1 MRLSTVLSLI
11 VTASACVV
19 QAVDTHSPARKPQSA
34 EAAVAV
40 LKPTGEYKVHGKVS
54 FQKQDK
60 NVHLSGQIEG
70 LTPGLHGFHI
80 HEFGDLSA
88 ADGSSAGGHYNP
100 GGHEHGGP
108 ENPTR
113 HAGDLGNVKAD
124 EKGIARIDIKVEG
137 IDFADIIGRSLVV
150 HAEADDLKSQPAGN
164 AGPRAAL
171 GVIGIAAKPKGN
183 EGLTPSG
190 AARPAAT
197 GR

>member
-1 MRLSTVLSLI
+1 MRLSTVLSLV

-19 QAVDTHSPARKPQSA
+19 QAVDIPSPAHKSQSA

-40 LKPTGEYKVHGKVS
+40 LKPTGEYKAHGKVH
-54 FQKQDK
+54 FQKQEGS
-60 NVHLSGQIEG
+60 VHLSGQIEG

-100 GGHEHGGP
+100 GGHKHGGP
-108 ENPTR
+108 DKPNR

-124 EKGIARIDIKVEG
+124 EKGVARIDIKVEG
-137 IDFADIIGRSLVV
+137 IDIADIIGRSLVV
-150 HAEADDLKSQPAGN
+150 HADADDLKSQPAGN

-171 GVIGIAAKPKGN
+171 GVIGIAARPKGN
-183 EGLTPSG
+183 EGSTTPS
-190 AARPAAT
+190 APRPAAT

>member
-1 MRLSTVLSLI
+1 MRLSTVLSLL
-11 VTASACVV
+11 VTTSACLV
-19 QAVDTHSPARKPQSA
+19 QAIDVPSPERRSNSA

-40 LKPTGEYKVHGKVS
+40 LKPTGEYKAHGHVTL
-54 FQKQDK
+54 QQQDSG
-60 NVHLSGQIEG
+60 VHLSGQIAG

-108 ENPTR
+108 EQPTR

-124 EKGIARIDIKVEG
+124 EKGVAKIDIQVEG
-137 IDFADIIGRSLVV
+137 IDLADIIGRSLVV
-150 HAEADDLKSQPAGN
+150 HADGDDLKSQPSGN

-171 GVIGIAAKPKGN
+171 GVIGIAANPQEKKGA
-183 EGLTPSG
+183 TSPG
-190 AARPAAT
+190 ASRPAT